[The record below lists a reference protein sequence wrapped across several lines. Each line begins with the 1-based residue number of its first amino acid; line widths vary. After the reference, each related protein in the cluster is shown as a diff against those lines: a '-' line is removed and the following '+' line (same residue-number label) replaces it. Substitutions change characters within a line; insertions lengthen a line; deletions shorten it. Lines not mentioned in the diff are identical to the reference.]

1 MTVITQ
7 IALSGAAIGGL
18 VFEIQ
23 SEKAK
28 SWLAWLCL
36 AILFGVALWIVCR

>member
-1 MTVITQ
+1 MSTFTIL
-7 IALSGAAIGGL
+7 ALSGAAIGGL